1 MKYGKA
7 LMATLLLA
15 TGNMLYAAGGFTYK
29 KADAPVEDR
38 VNDLLSRMTIDEK
51 IGQLNQRSFYEGE
64 EAMKMW
70 QSEVQAGNIGSLLN
84 IVTPDNADAIQKVAM
99 EKSRLGTPVLMARDV
114 IHGYKTV
121 FPIPLGQAATFDD
134 AIVELG
140 GRVAAVEASSDGI
153 RWTFTPMMDIS
164 RDARWGR
171 IAESFGEDTYLS
183 TRLAVA
189 NIRGLQGEDPSDPT
203 SIAACAKHFVGY
215 GASESGRDY
224 NSTYIPPRQLRDVY
238 LPPFKAAVEAGVLTF
253 MTSFNDNDGVPATG
267 NRALLKDVLRD
278 EWGFKGFVVSDWGSI
293 QQMIPHGFCPDLSNA
308 ADRAFNAGVDMDM
321 EGYAYISHLK
331 QLIESGKVS
340 MGDIDNAV
348 KNVLRVKFMLGLFE
362 NPYVVT
368 PQSVKYDQLHHC
380 AARKAAELSSI
391 LLINYGVLPLKGV
404 KKVFLTGPLADA
416 PHEQMGTWT
425 FDGEKSRTV
434 TIAKAMRDQFGSD
447 VEIVFDPCLTFSR
460 DRSTAGI
467 PQACSKAAA
476 ADVIVAVMGEES
488 ILSGEGHSR
497 ADITLPGAQNE
508 YLEAL
513 KATGKPL
520 VTVVM
525 TGRPMAIPRVD
536 EISDA
541 LLYVFHPGTMG
552 GPAIADIL
560 FGKVSPSGKLPVSL
574 PRFSGQTPLYYNQHA
589 TGRPATGKETL
600 MYDAPIEAP
609 MTSTGCSS
617 YYFDA
622 GFGPLYPFGYGLSYG
637 RFTYSDLCLDSG
649 SYTPDGTIRASVT
662 LTNDGDMEATEVVQ
676 LYVKDHFG
684 SVTRPVREL
693 KQYSRVTLKPH
704 ESTTVRFELPVK
716 ELAFTGLDMKY
727 AVEPGDFT
735 LYIGGSSKAD
745 LAKDFKVN

>member
-15 TGNMLYAAGGFTYK
+15 TGNMLYAAGDFTYK

-99 EKSRLGTPVLMARDV
+99 EKSRLGIPVLMARDV

-308 ADRAFNAGVDMDM
+308 AARAFNARVDMDM
-321 EGYAYISHLK
+321 E
-331 QLIESGKVS
+331 
-340 MGDIDNAV
+340 
-348 KNVLRVKFMLGLFE
+348 
-362 NPYVVT
+362 
-368 PQSVKYDQLHHC
+368 
-380 AARKAAELSSI
+380 
-391 LLINYGVLPLKGV
+391 
-404 KKVFLTGPLADA
+404 
-416 PHEQMGTWT
+416 
-425 FDGEKSRTV
+425 
-434 TIAKAMRDQFGSD
+434 
-447 VEIVFDPCLTFSR
+447 
-460 DRSTAGI
+460 
-467 PQACSKAAA
+467 
-476 ADVIVAVMGEES
+476 
-488 ILSGEGHSR
+488 
-497 ADITLPGAQNE
+497 
-508 YLEAL
+508 
-513 KATGKPL
+513 
-520 VTVVM
+520 
-525 TGRPMAIPRVD
+525 
-536 EISDA
+536 
-541 LLYVFHPGTMG
+541 
-552 GPAIADIL
+552 
-560 FGKVSPSGKLPVSL
+560 
-574 PRFSGQTPLYYNQHA
+574 
-589 TGRPATGKETL
+589 
-600 MYDAPIEAP
+600 
-609 MTSTGCSS
+609 
-617 YYFDA
+617 
-622 GFGPLYPFGYGLSYG
+622 
-637 RFTYSDLCLDSG
+637 
-649 SYTPDGTIRASVT
+649 
-662 LTNDGDMEATEVVQ
+662 
-676 LYVKDHFG
+676 
-684 SVTRPVREL
+684 
-693 KQYSRVTLKPH
+693 
-704 ESTTVRFELPVK
+704 
-716 ELAFTGLDMKY
+716 
-727 AVEPGDFT
+727 
-735 LYIGGSSKAD
+735 
-745 LAKDFKVN
+745 